1 MKYILPK
8 ALLFLRNKKVLK
20 TKKKKAWRVLSFSAC
35 RETATER

>member
-20 TKKKKAWRVLSFSAC
+20 TKKKAWRVLSFSAC
-35 RETATER
+35 RETAPER